1 MRRGVVISTG
11 KVTDAADLGMR
22 EGTDFF
28 PTGTAGDDISLEF
41 QFGLMQDTTIAF
53 KYVFASRE
61 IPLYGGEVK
70 ARFRANSHCG
80 QPGEFC
86 CR

>member
-1 MRRGVVISTG
+1 MVVSTG

-22 EGTDFF
+22 EGTDFP
-28 PTGTAGDDISLEF
+28 PTGTTGDDISLEF
-41 QFGLMQDTTIAF
+41 QFGLFQDTTIAF

-70 ARFRANSHCG
+70 PCFDASIHMAARSICG
-80 QPGEFC
+80 
-86 CR
+86 R